1 MTEKLSDYDFL
12 DLIVELAQQV
22 ESSDSISWD
31 MFPADEET
39 LYKYAGTQIIDN
51 MNLITDKDDKII
63 MLLAVA
69 LKLTVENTVLN
80 YQPIQQSM
88 SK

>member
-12 DLIVELAQQV
+12 DLVVELAQEV
-22 ESSDSISWD
+22 ESSDSISWG
-31 MFPADEET
+31 MFPADEKT
-39 LYKYAGTQIIDN
+39 LYMYAGTQIIDN
-51 MNLITDKDDKII
+51 MNMIVDKDDKIL

-80 YQPIQQSM
+80 YQLIKSYE
-88 SK
+88 